1 MRRRLG
7 GRHRRGNP
15 AYIAA
20 RLGRTKKTR
29 GKAWNEASGKD
40 KRMKGKTDMEDKA
53 MQVVQGVKPNV
64 VNWIGAA
71 IGAALAWWTGLPPL
85 AQALLIVQGADIVT
99 GLLCAV
105 TGKSRKTESGKV
117 SSGTLLMGVMKKGLE
132 WLVVGVCVSVGN
144 GLGMTSVCG
153 AAMTYMIATELVSLI
168 ENLEIFGLNVPLLGK
183 LLDVAQGEKKE

>member
-1 MRRRLG
+1 M
-7 GRHRRGNP
+7 
-15 AYIAA
+15 
-20 RLGRTKKTR
+20 
-29 GKAWNEASGKD
+29 
-40 KRMKGKTDMEDKA
+40 
-53 MQVVQGVKPNV
+53 
-64 VNWIGAA
+64 
-71 IGAALAWWTGLPPL
+71 
-85 AQALLIVQGADIVT
+85 IVQGADIVT

-117 SSGTLLMGVMKKGLE
+117 SSGALLMGVMKKGLE

-183 LLDVAQGEKKE
+183 LLDVAQGEKKEE

>member
-1 MRRRLG
+1 
-7 GRHRRGNP
+7 
-15 AYIAA
+15 
-20 RLGRTKKTR
+20 
-29 GKAWNEASGKD
+29 
-40 KRMKGKTDMEDKA
+40 MEDKA

-117 SSGTLLMGVMKKGLE
+117 SSSALLMGVMKKGLE

-153 AAMTYMIATELVSLI
+153 AR
-168 ENLEIFGLNVPLLGK
+168 GLGSKNSSPGCAALKCAVCC
-183 LLDVAQGEKKE
+183 GEKESKPLRL